1 MEQGGKGILITSKCS
16 TCHIMSSQSPQGSSS
31 HVISIKGMMKLMAP
45 RPSSTTR
52 APSSTARAPS
62 SSKSSNHHVHQRI
75 TIRHLHSSI
84 KVISKRP
91 IIATISICINWTNHH
106 RGSTISSKD
115 QAIIMCINWTMVS
128 TIKCKGSRPS
138 PRATSSTRRL
148 HLHQPSLSKHH
159 GLHHII
165 RVLMGQQRTIIS
177 NQGSNHRTVTTARV
191 TIRKAIHNCCWHQ
204 GQSLIWC
211 WHQ

>member
-1 MEQGGKGILITSKCS
+1 MPHNAAKINN
-16 TCHIMSSQSPQGSSS
+16 IMSSQSPQGSSS
-31 HVISIKGMMKLMAP
+31 HVISIKGMTKLMAP
-45 RPSSTTR
+45 RPSSN
-52 APSSTARAPS
+52 ARAPS

-75 TIRHLHSSI
+75 IIRHLHSSI

-91 IIATISICINWTNHH
+91 ITATISICINWTNHH

-115 QAIIMCINWTMVS
+115 QAIIMCINWTMGS
-128 TIKCKGSRPS
+128 TIKCKGSKPS

-148 HLHQPSLSKHH
+148 HLHNHHQPSLSKAPYHQPSLSKHH

-165 RVLMGQQRTIIS
+165 RVLMGQQRIIIN

-191 TIRKAIHNCCWHQ
+191 TIRKATHNCCWHQ
-204 GQSLIWC
+204 GQSSIWC